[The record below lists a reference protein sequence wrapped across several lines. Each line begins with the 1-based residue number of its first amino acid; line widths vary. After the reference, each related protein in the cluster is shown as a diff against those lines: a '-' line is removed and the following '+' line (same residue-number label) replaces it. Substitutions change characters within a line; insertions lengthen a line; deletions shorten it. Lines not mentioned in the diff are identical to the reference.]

1 LNPGFV
7 RRLVAEFA
15 IIFVGVVLAFQFENW
30 RESRQDRERE
40 GEALQALAEDFR
52 VNRDRLSETRR
63 SQSMTV
69 QALGVWLRAAAGK
82 DPVASADSLGVFWP
96 YAISWYGEET
106 LSGAYDGLTSSGDLG
121 LLRDA
126 RLRSLLSEFYG
137 VVDAGFEDHDNEMDL
152 LMALI
157 DLSREESGRIV
168 APEGDLDRLGKL
180 VDPRDVESIRS
191 DPGLH
196 GLLAW
201 KMLMARNRL
210 NRLDWL
216 MDRAD
221 TIAALL
227 PQPLQASRADL

>member
-1 LNPGFV
+1 MRGETG
-7 RRLVAEFA
+7 RRLAAEFA

-52 VNRDRLSETRR
+52 VNRDRLADTRR
-63 SQSMTV
+63 SQSLTLE
-69 QALGVWLRAAAGK
+69 ALDVWLRAAAGV
-82 DPVASADSLGVFWP
+82 DPGLPADSLGMFWP
-96 YAISWYGEET
+96 FAISWYGEET

-157 DLSREESGRIV
+157 DLSREETGRIV
-168 APEGDLDRLGKL
+168 APEGDVDPLRAL
-180 VDPRDVESIRS
+180 VDPADVESIRS

-196 GLLAW
+196 GLLTW
-201 KMLMARNRL
+201 KTLMAGNRL
-210 NRLDWL
+210 DRLDWL
-216 MDRAD
+216 MARAD